1 MEKECQELEDT
12 LADMQFKNNLTNQ
25 EAIEL
30 RESIKLTDE
39 TYKEM
44 LQQRANSDTETRES
58 YDISAS
64 KLQLIIDKQTLQI
77 EQMTIDN
84 QEIVLKLEE
93 KTNENK

>member
-44 LQQRANSDTETRES
+44 LQ
-58 YDISAS
+58 
-64 KLQLIIDKQTLQI
+64 
-77 EQMTIDN
+77 
-84 QEIVLKLEE
+84 
-93 KTNENK
+93 